1 MSAPHVGQPTRPCS
15 IAQPA
20 LALSVRLSSRFAEQV
35 LCTQALFD
43 AQLSSIKG
51 LQAAW
56 HGDCDKRPHTLAT
69 RYAALASSLLL
80 LNANYQVRLTHLQG
94 G

>member
-1 MSAPHVGQPTRPCS
+1 MS
-15 IAQPA
+15 QPA
-20 LALSVRLSSRFAEQV
+20 LGLASQAVHVSLTQAKRTLRM
-35 LCTQALFD
+35 QALFD

-80 LNANYQVRLTHLQG
+80 LNANYQVQTQT
-94 G
+94 